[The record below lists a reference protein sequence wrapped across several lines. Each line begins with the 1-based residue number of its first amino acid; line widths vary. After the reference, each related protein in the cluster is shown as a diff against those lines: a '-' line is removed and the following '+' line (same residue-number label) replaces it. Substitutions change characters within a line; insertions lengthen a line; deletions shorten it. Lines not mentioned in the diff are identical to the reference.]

1 MLEGGGNCL
10 KYLERGWDR
19 KERRKHKNFKEVGAL
34 KRGAGTLLR
43 TMISYKKDNFLL
55 GLTLHFQI
63 SFVLHLDE
71 AVYILNKPLPL
82 SVWVKQLPPYTI
94 GCKTQIA
101 LVFKDI
107 SKAATISFI
116 IFWDFL
122 MFCQISPFTTSET
135 MGHYYL

>member
-19 KERRKHKNFKEVGAL
+19 KERRKHKDFKEVGAL
-34 KRGAGTLLR
+34 TRGAGTLLR